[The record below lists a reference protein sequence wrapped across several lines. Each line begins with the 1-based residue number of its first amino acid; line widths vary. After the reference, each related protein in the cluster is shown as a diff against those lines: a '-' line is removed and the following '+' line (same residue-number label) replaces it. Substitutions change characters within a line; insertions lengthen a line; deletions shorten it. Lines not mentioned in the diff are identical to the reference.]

1 MIDDSTLLR
10 RFAEE
15 RREADFAELVRR
27 HLGLVYRA
35 ALRRTDGD
43 AHLAEDIAQQ
53 VFTTLSREAVSV
65 QRHPVLSGWLY
76 LTTRHAAA
84 NAMRSETRRRL
95 REQEAQVMNELTS
108 PDNSEA
114 DWEKIRPE
122 LDRVMDEL
130 PERDRH
136 AVLLRYFQNQPFG
149 EIGAT
154 LRLSEN
160 AARMRVERALERLRE
175 LLAKRGVVST
185 SAALTALLANQA
197 AAAVPNTLAATITSA
212 ALVGGAAAAGSI
224 GLITFMT
231 TTKMLSVTGALACI
245 AAGIMLYDG
254 KAVQQVRA
262 DLVADQQRCDALQRE
277 LRELRE
283 QTEVSN
289 QRARTAAAKRD
300 TLQKQL
306 NDMSSAQKAVA
317 ASTMTLD
324 EQLMYSDPEYQRRY
338 LERTRLG
345 FRKEYAALYR
355 KLGLTPQQIEAFEAV
370 ELNAQQAAIDLRSVL
385 FAQGLAPSDPSH
397 KSLFK
402 TQSVEIKEER
412 DKKLREIL
420 GETGLATYK
429 AYDARPRDITATT
442 LALDLYYS
450 GSPLTVDQ
458 GAKLDDIIAANST
471 LEDSR
476 SKTNWE
482 NVFNKTNGLLDT
494 PQLEALKKRVEKR
507 KARERMQ
514 ELMKAHLAGQ
524 P

>member
-1 MIDDSTLLR
+1 MADDFTLLL
-10 RFAEE
+10 RFAREGREE
-15 RREADFAELVRR
+15 DFAEIVRR

-35 ALRRTDGD
+35 ALQRTGGD

-53 VFTTLSREAVSV
+53 VFVTLAREAHAMQSYSV
-65 QRHPVLSGWLY
+65 LEGWLY
-76 LTTRHAAA
+76 TTTRNAAA
-84 NAMRSETRRRL
+84 NAMRTESRRRL
-95 REQEAQVMNELTS
+95 REQEAYVMNELTS

-114 DWEKIRPE
+114 DWDKIRPE

-130 PERDRH
+130 PENDRD
-136 AVLLRYFQNQPFG
+136 AVLMRFFSNHSFG
-149 EIGAT
+149 EIGAK
-154 LRLSEN
+154 LRLTDN
-160 AARMRVERALERLRE
+160 AARMRVERALEKLRD

-212 ALVGGAAAAGSI
+212 ALVGGAAAVGSV

-231 TTKMLSVTGALACI
+231 TTKMLSITGAVACV
-245 AAGIMLYDG
+245 AAGLMLYEG
-254 KAVQQVRA
+254 HAAQQMRA
-262 DLVADQQRCDALQRE
+262 EQVAGQQRYDALQRE
-277 LRELRE
+277 MRALRE
-283 QTEVSN
+283 QTEISN
-289 QRARTAAAKRD
+289 HRARIAAAKREA
-300 TLQKQL
+300 LQKQL
-306 NDMSSAQKAVA
+306 NDLSSAQKAVA

-324 EQLMYSDPEYQRRY
+324 EQLLYSDPEYQRRY
-338 LERTRLG
+338 LDQRRL
-345 FRKEYAALYR
+345 RLRQENAALYR
-355 KLGLTPQQIEAFEAV
+355 KLGLTPQQIVAFEAV
-370 ELNAQQAAIDLRSVL
+370 DISVQQAAIDLRSAL
-385 FAQGLAPSDPSH
+385 FAQGLALSDPAH

-402 TQSVEIKEER
+402 TQSVEIKEDR

-420 GETGLATYK
+420 GEAGFATFN
-429 AYDARPRDITATT
+429 AYNARPGDITATA

-450 GSPLTVDQ
+450 ASPLTVDQ

-482 NVFNKTNGLLDT
+482 NVFNQTNGLLDA
-494 PQLEALKKRVEKR
+494 PQLEALKKRIEKR
-507 KARERMQ
+507 MARERMQ